1 VSDSLTKHFVR
12 KMNQAPS
19 PQSTPPFASRS
30 ASAERLRLR
39 LQRDLERLRRAWKHP
54 RTPWH
59 VRLLCGLLLAYAL
72 SPIDLIPD
80 FIPILGHLDDLVIL
94 PLGLALCLYLLPK
107 ELKEDESA

>member
-1 VSDSLTKHFVR
+1 VSDALTKHFVR
-12 KMNQAPS
+12 KMNQTPS
-19 PQSTPPFASRS
+19 PQATPPFASRS
-30 ASAERLRLR
+30 ASAERLCLR

-80 FIPILGHLDDLVIL
+80 FIPSWATGRSRD
-94 PLGLALCLYLLPK
+94 PPPGLALCLYILPK

>member
-1 VSDSLTKHFVR
+1 
-12 KMNQAPS
+12 MNRNVPS
-19 PQSTPPFASRS
+19 PEATSPFVSRS
-30 ASAERLRLR
+30 ASAEHLPLR
-39 LQRDLERLRRAWKHP
+39 LQRNLELLRRAWKHP

-59 VRLLCGLLLAYAL
+59 LRLLCGLLLAYAL

-107 ELKEDESA
+107 ELKEDESS